1 MVREEAKASCFG
13 GNMCSFFRQ
22 KKATTRVVQ
31 QRLCTVQSFKAII
44 AALLVSSSFTRQTT
58 LSSWEY
64 SFKEGIAELAKI
76 FLLRALIFLHQ
87 Q

>member
-44 AALLVSSSFTRQTT
+44 AALHSCIACFKFFHKADNSLV
-58 LSSWEY
+58 L
-64 SFKEGIAELAKI
+64 GV
-76 FLLRALIFLHQ
+76 
-87 Q
+87 